1 MRNVNLFFGLGLFIV
16 LSGVFA
22 MQSYTHCQ
30 IPCGIYG
37 DETRFTMLE
46 EHLTTIE
53 KSMVQLGETMS
64 TEPPN
69 ANQAVRWV
77 LNKEEHAD
85 EFTNIITYYFLAQ
98 RIKPTDGAGKDAY
111 LAKLEMLHNLIVLSM
126 KCKQTDDVENVAQMR
141 EILGE
146 FKEAYFKG

>member
-1 MRNVNLFFGLGLFIV
+1 MYIGLSIFLI

-30 IPCGIYG
+30 IPCGIY
-37 DETRFTMLE
+37 DDDVRFKLLE

-53 KSMVQLGETMS
+53 KSMVQLGASMES
-64 TEPPN
+64 DPPN
-69 ANQAVRWV
+69 GNQVVRWV
-77 LNKEEHAD
+77 MNKEQHAD
-85 EFTNIITYYFLAQ
+85 DFTHIVTYYFLAQ
-98 RIKPTDGAGKDAY
+98 RIKPTEGAGKDAY

-126 KCKQTDDVENVAQMR
+126 KCKQTDDVANVTAMR
-141 EILGE
+141 ETLGK

>member
-1 MRNVNLFFGLGLFIV
+1 MRKVNIIIGLGLFV
-16 LSGVFA
+16 LLSGVFA

-53 KSMVQLGETMS
+53 KSMVQLGAVMDE
-64 TEPPN
+64 EPPN

-77 LNKEEHAD
+77 MNKEDHAD
-85 EFTNIITYYFLAQ
+85 EFTSIITYYFLAQ
-98 RIKPTDGAGKDAY
+98 RIKPTEADKDAY
-111 LAKLEMLHNLIVLSM
+111 LSKLEMCHNLIVLSM
-126 KCKQTDDVENVAQMR
+126 KCKQTDDVENVKKMR
-141 EILGE
+141 EILAK
-146 FKEAYFKG
+146 FKEAYFKA